1 MIITEYLENN
11 LIKRFSDESK
21 LLLQNESNKLFI
33 EAIDILPCEY
43 TYTETD
49 IVFIIE
55 EDPIS
60 SNLI

>member
-11 LIKRFSDESK
+11 LIKKFSDESK

-49 IVFIIE
+49 TVFIVE
-55 EDPIS
+55 EDPIP